1 MLPAMPDSDPAA
13 PPAAPAAAVPALPA
27 GAAPG
32 PTAAGRAALAQAEAF
47 ACGSA
52 APATLRAYQADWQ
65 HFAT

>member
-1 MLPAMPDSDPAA
+1 MPDSDPAT
-13 PPAAPAAAVPALPA
+13 PPAAPAAAVPA

-52 APATLRAYQADWQ
+52 APATLRAYKADWQ